1 MALQP
6 LLGSEAI
13 RRVIVHFAARP
24 ASRLHFRALERRL
37 GLSRQSLKNALD
49 TLAEIGLVTRVEE
62 GHRVVYEAADHA
74 GWGTLRELIR
84 TFAAPAEVIGDLFQD
99 VPGVLGAFVFGSAA
113 SGRMRQDSDVDVLVI
128 ADAPDPGALGMA
140 ALEAGMVLGREID
153 LKRYTPA
160 ELREERSRAGTSY
173 LKRVLSGSTQW
184 VVGSPEEAL
193 AS

>member
-1 MALQP
+1 MSLQS

-37 GLSRQSLKNALD
+37 RLSRQSLQNALD
-49 TLAEIGLVTRVEE
+49 TLQGLGLVRRIEE
-62 GHRVVYEAADHA
+62 GPRVVYEAAEHA
-74 GWGTLRELIR
+74 GWRTLRELIR

-99 VPGVLGAFVFGSAA
+99 VPGLTGAFIFGSAA
-113 SGRMRQDSDVDVLVI
+113 SGKMRQDSDVDVFVI
-128 ADAPDPGALGMA
+128 TDVPDPGALGTA

-173 LKRVLSGSTQW
+173 LKRVLAGSTQW
-184 VVGSPEEAL
+184 VVGSPQEAF
-193 AS
+193 S

>member
-49 TLAEIGLVTRVEE
+49 TLEEMGLVTRVEE
-62 GHRVVYEAADHA
+62 GHRVVYQGTAHA
-74 GWGTLRELIR
+74 GWQTLRELIR
-84 TFAAPAEVIGDLFQD
+84 TFAAPSEVIGDLFQD

-113 SGRMRQDSDVDVLVI
+113 SGRMRHDSDVDLLVI
-128 ADAPDPGALGMA
+128 GEAPDQGALGMA

-153 LKRYTPA
+153 LKRYTRA
-160 ELREERSRAGTSY
+160 ELREEQTRAGTSY
-173 LKRVLSGSTQW
+173 LKRVLAGSTQW
-184 VVGSPEEAL
+184 VLGSPEEAL
-193 AS
+193 SA